1 MTFFCFRKKTEII
14 TSSIITRLLPVQLL
28 TQYLQGHVIT
38 NFLTKII
45 IILLTLFRNELNLA
59 HLSESND
66 KDSMETA
73 AVATVH
79 TDCTL
84 SLRM

>member
-1 MTFFCFRKKTEII
+1 MI
-14 TSSIITRLLPVQLL
+14 V
-28 TQYLQGHVIT
+28 
-38 NFLTKII
+38 

-59 HLSESND
+59 YLSESND

-73 AVATVH
+73 TVATVH
-79 TDCTL
+79 TDCTF